1 LAVTENRGNSN
12 LVLVSLR
19 IDAATYSSVDHLAV
33 HELVRRL
40 EVRDLQSAHSL
51 DGQGDG
57 LIGTGRRVRLSQ
69 PLSCRPQGAENLRPI
84 KSLTFTV
91 IAEAHMVVLVSIFY
105 QTDKSLHKRYFR
117 QGAISAIAHCCG
129 RIAMTPTKS

>member
-1 LAVTENRGNSN
+1 MTVSENRGDPCV
-12 LVLVSLR
+12 VLVPLR

-33 HELVRRL
+33 HELVCRL
-40 EVRDLQSAHSL
+40 EVRNLQIANSL
-51 DGQGDG
+51 DGQGHG
-57 LIGTGRRVRLSQ
+57 LIGAGHRVRLSQ
-69 PLSCRPQGAENLRPI
+69 ALSCRPQGAENLRPI

-129 RIAMTPTKS
+129 RIG